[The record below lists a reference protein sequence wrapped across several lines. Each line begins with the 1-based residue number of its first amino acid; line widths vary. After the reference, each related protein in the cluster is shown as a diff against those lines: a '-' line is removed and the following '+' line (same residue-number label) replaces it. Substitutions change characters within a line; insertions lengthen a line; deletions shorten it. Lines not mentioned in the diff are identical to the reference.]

1 MHATVRDCCDGCVE
15 ESDIAQVHVKP
26 AGLNL
31 NPGIGPY
38 FYNLENLTPP
48 LSRKSGH
55 AAQFY
60 SKCTYSIDITIV
72 MIF

>member
-31 NPGIGPY
+31 NPGIGLRKFNP
-38 FYNLENLTPP
+38 PP